1 MSVRKLTN
9 EEARAVYKLQQMI
22 GNIDI
27 VGRRFGIGQ
36 CAVRRIMRGETYA
49 EATADLRKEGEE
61 MAKFLKRRL

>member
-9 EEARAVYKLQQMI
+9 EEARAVYKLQQMT

-36 CAVRRIMRGETYA
+36 CAVRRIMSGETYA
-49 EATADLRKEGEE
+49 EATADLRKESEE
-61 MAKFLKRRL
+61 MAKFLKRHL